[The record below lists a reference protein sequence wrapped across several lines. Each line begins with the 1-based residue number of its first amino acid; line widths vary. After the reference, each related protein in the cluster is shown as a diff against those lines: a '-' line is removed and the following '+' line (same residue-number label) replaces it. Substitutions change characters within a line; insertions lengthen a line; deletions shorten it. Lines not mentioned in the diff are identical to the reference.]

1 MLKIEHAS
9 KIYRKHDATVA
20 AAEDISL
27 ELEAADFAVIH
38 GPSGSGKSTLLLMA
52 GGMLPPDSGDV
63 LFEESD
69 IYRWPSRKRNRYR
82 NQAVGF
88 IFQRFHLLPY
98 LAVADNIRMP
108 LALQS
113 SGHEQEAVEAAA
125 GRLGIAG
132 RLQHRP
138 AELSVGE
145 QQRVA
150 VARALV
156 GDKRVILADEPT
168 GNLDEENVR
177 VVGDVLK
184 QEGERGRIIVLV
196 THNASL
202 RNLGNRRFRLD
213 GGKLTEERGV

>member
-27 ELEAADFAVIH
+27 ELEAGDFAVIH

-52 GGMLPPDSGDV
+52 GGMLPPDSGGI